1 MTASAATDLHLA
13 TAHHLLFLLL
23 AGVLAFEIGAVRSS
37 MDREDILRVARGR
50 CLVWPLSRSHYSGR
64 IFAGH
69 LRGQRLGLLLRQ
81 PVLLGETWCLR
92 RGGPVINHAHS
103 RVHSLAKGDIGQSHL
118 LTGCLRSP
126 PPWLRA
132 TVRYRSSAEG
142 CRSAPSTLTPQRKW
156 TRTSAI
162 RLFRFSPQPLLPI
175 RAFPGSNSRKTY
187 QWEPVGPRIR

>member
-92 RGGPVINHAHS
+92 RGGPVINHAHG

-118 LTGCLRSP
+118 LTGSARNPQCQALSLRGSDTLRPHSCVRRRHGPGLRLAIALVRILAVASWQLSGYTGRDANDGLSP
-126 PPWLRA
+126 NGRGA
-132 TVRYRSSAEG
+132 S
-142 CRSAPSTLTPQRKW
+142 
-156 TRTSAI
+156 
-162 RLFRFSPQPLLPI
+162 LP
-175 RAFPGSNSRKTY
+175 
-187 QWEPVGPRIR
+187 